1 MPSVSPPTR
10 NADGRPT
17 IPDYEAPARTTVTLA
32 STRVSPIRTPRLELV
47 AFEAD
52 AIRAL
57 LDGDRERTE
66 ALIGMPLP
74 EEFPTQDDLD
84 GFLAVQ
90 LRRMERAPARRAW
103 MARLMKRTQDN
114 ALIGH
119 CGFHG
124 PPEVVGR
131 AEIGYSVFTAYRGQ
145 GYAKEAAG
153 ALVRWAFRRGEKQ
166 VYASVSPDNQ
176 ASLAVVRA
184 LGFTQVGTQEDEV
197 DGLELVFVVEPPAR

>member
-1 MPSVSPPTR
+1 MSPPTR
-10 NADGRPT
+10 MANGRPT
-17 IPDYEAPARTTVTLA
+17 IPGDGTPDRTTLTLA
-32 STRVSPIRTPRLELV
+32 PTRVSPIRTPRLELV
-47 AFEAD
+47 AFEPD

-57 LDGDRERTE
+57 LDGDREHTE
-66 ALIGMPLP
+66 ELIGMPLP
-74 EEFPTQDDLD
+74 EEFPTQDELD
-84 GFLAVQ
+84 GFLTVQ
-90 LRRMERAPARRAW
+90 LHRMERATARRAW
-103 MARLMKRTQDN
+103 MARLMKRTHDN

-124 PPEVVGR
+124 PPEMVGR
-131 AEIGYSVFTAYRGQ
+131 AEIGYSVFTVHRGQ

-176 ASLAVVRA
+176 ASLAVVKA